1 MTLEGKQELQ
11 RRSVTEY
18 KNTYIYA
25 PTLGPASFSSG
36 CQRTADTVKIRENL
50 IWNMFQ
56 SQRSIDL

>member
-50 IWNMFQ
+50 I
-56 SQRSIDL
+56 